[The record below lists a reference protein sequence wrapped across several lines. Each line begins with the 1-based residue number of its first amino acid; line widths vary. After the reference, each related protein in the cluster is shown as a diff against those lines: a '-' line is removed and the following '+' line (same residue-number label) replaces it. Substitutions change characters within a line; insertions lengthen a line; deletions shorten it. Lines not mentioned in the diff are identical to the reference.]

1 MSILTPQEKVDLFK
15 SLFRGREDV
24 FAVRWEKKDGST
36 SGYTP
41 VCLNE
46 WKTGLCNKTQGKKC
60 KDCQHSQ
67 YVGINDEYIE
77 QHLRGAKTYGM
88 YPLLDDN
95 TSYFIAADFDGE
107 KWQEEIL
114 RFYAICQR
122 YKLPAYIERSRS
134 GNGGHVWIFFENK
147 YPAYKSRNII
157 INLLKEAKIIDQFE
171 KEESFDRL
179 FPNQDVLSGKGFGN
193 LIALPFQGEAR
204 KKDNTIFLD
213 PNNSLLPFTDQWK
226 LLQIIQCI
234 AIGHLDKLHI
244 FFNSNDTRTH
254 TANGKLCIT
263 VSNMLFLDKN
273 FLPKILINY
282 LKDNLNFFNSDFLIK
297 KKIGASVYGV
307 EKYFKLIRTFDDII
321 AIPRGFLNNLL
332 NFLKEN
338 NLKFDID
345 DKRLKLKDITFEN
358 NIKLFPYQAETVD
371 KITSRDSGVLVAPP
385 GSGKTIIGLDI
396 IAKQKQPVLILVHK
410 KQIFNQWLERIE
422 GFLNIP
428 KREIGQY
435 TSNKKKLGEKI
446 TIAMVQTLN
455 NIENK
460 NELAGKFGLVLVD
473 ECHHM
478 PARMFRNVIT
488 KFNPHYL
495 YGLTATP
502 KRKNNDTNLIF
513 IYLGE
518 IIHTIP
524 GSFGKSET
532 TERNNFTVKPQNNL
546 KIIVRETDLTVPFKV
561 RTDNVQTLYKII
573 TFDTQRNQQIIDD
586 IKNEVV
592 KNKRCLIL
600 TERKDH
606 VEVLNY
612 YLKREYETITLT
624 GDLTEKQRKIKV
636 KQIQS
641 GHFQILIATG
651 QLIGEGTD
659 FNNLDCLFL
668 VYPFAFEGKLTQ
680 YIGRI
685 NRGLNTGGTIY
696 DYNDSKVEYLNKFF
710 KKRRAYYRKNFGMV

>member
-1 MSILTPQEKVDLFK
+1 
-15 SLFRGREDV
+15 
-24 FAVRWEKKDGST
+24 
-36 SGYTP
+36 
-41 VCLNE
+41 
-46 WKTGLCNKTQGKKC
+46 
-60 KDCQHSQ
+60 
-67 YVGINDEYIE
+67 
-77 QHLRGAKTYGM
+77 
-88 YPLLDDN
+88 
-95 TSYFIAADFDGE
+95 
-107 KWQEEIL
+107 
-114 RFYAICQR
+114 
-122 YKLPAYIERSRS
+122 
-134 GNGGHVWIFFENK
+134 
-147 YPAYKSRNII
+147 
-157 INLLKEAKIIDQFE
+157 
-171 KEESFDRL
+171 
-179 FPNQDVLSGKGFGN
+179 
-193 LIALPFQGEAR
+193 
-204 KKDNTIFLD
+204 
-213 PNNSLLPFTDQWK
+213 
-226 LLQIIQCI
+226 
-234 AIGHLDKLHI
+234 
-244 FFNSNDTRTH
+244 
-254 TANGKLCIT
+254 
-263 VSNMLFLDKN
+263 
-273 FLPKILINY
+273 
-282 LKDNLNFFNSDFLIK
+282 
-297 KKIGASVYGV
+297 
-307 EKYFKLIRTFDDII
+307 
-321 AIPRGFLNNLL
+321 
-332 NFLKEN
+332 
-338 NLKFDID
+338 
-345 DKRLKLKDITFEN
+345 
-358 NIKLFPYQAETVD
+358 
-371 KITSRDSGVLVAPP
+371 
-385 GSGKTIIGLDI
+385 
-396 IAKQKQPVLILVHK
+396 
-410 KQIFNQWLERIE
+410 
-422 GFLNIP
+422 
-428 KREIGQY
+428 
-435 TSNKKKLGEKI
+435 
-446 TIAMVQTLN
+446 
-455 NIENK
+455 
-460 NELAGKFGLVLVD
+460 
-473 ECHHM
+473 
-478 PARMFRNVIT
+478 IT

-518 IIHTIP
+518 IIHTIL

-546 KIIVRETDLTVPFKV
+546 KVIIRETDLTVPFKA

-710 KKRRAYYRKNFGMV
+710 KKRRAYYRKNFGMA